1 MKKALHTLQ
10 SLRTKYEVAAL
21 AEKRQLLKSR
31 LITANATAKEL
42 FELHELLLFIR
53 AYPDNEEI
61 LRLAEQCQEK
71 CNNAIQ
77 RILRKRSSSTQRIFE
92 NTGIIGTTI
101 TGCFSYDLVSWL
113 HHQYPTAICFDS
125 FGGDVEEVYAHLLSL
140 LPASIREHYTDHGY
154 TTAEEW
160 LQTSASH
167 NRYDQLK
174 LILSLFSSEQLHFR
188 QRDALFD
195 RLQLYVEIDTTRVP
209 CRSNNSIPRPA
220 VYYHEQGL
228 IRKTDLNT
236 ILQEAL
242 PEEKNLSHEE
252 KQQYIAS
259 IRLQLL
265 SLYRETDPGTYA
277 DINDLHVYHV
287 GRGMEIVLQGM
298 QPERRNPIDAYIGFM
313 AFKNGL
319 PYAYGG
325 AWLLGKMAKIG
336 INVFPSFRGGESAWF
351 FAQLKRVYYQQ
362 FNPAYFVA
370 EPYQI
375 GRDNPE
381 GIETG
386 AFWFY
391 YRLGYRPMQN
401 KLQQLAAEHWK
412 KMLAQPG
419 KKSPV
424 KILLQLVEDEMV
436 YLPSGNESALKQKF
450 DTAGLSH
457 AITSHI
463 RKRYK
468 GDIGRF
474 MAHSKACLLTSGI
487 LPALKADKIN
497 AIEQLSQYLFIE
509 DDLIQFTVDERK
521 SITALLIEKTIGSD
535 CHYARLLSE
544 NKKMQEILYR
554 LYRMK

>member
-10 SLRTKYEVAAL
+10 SLRTKYDAAAL
-21 AEKRQLLKSR
+21 AEKKRLLKSE
-31 LITANATAKEL
+31 LNPAKATAKEL

-53 AYPDNEEI
+53 AYPDNED
-61 LRLAEQCQEK
+61 LLHLAEQCQEK

-77 RILRKRSSSTQRIFE
+77 RILRKQSSSNQRIFE
-92 NTGIIGTTI
+92 NSGIIGTTI
-101 TGCFSYDLVSWL
+101 TGCFSYDLVNWL

-154 TTAEEW
+154 ATAEEW

-167 NRYDQLK
+167 DRYHQLK
-174 LILSLFSSEQLHFR
+174 LILSLFSNEQLHFR
-188 QRDALFD
+188 QRDSLFD
-195 RLQLYVEIDTTRVP
+195 RIQLYVEIDTTRVP
-209 CRSNNSIPRPA
+209 CRSNIKVPRPTIFL
-220 VYYHEQGL
+220 HQDGL
-228 IRKTDLNT
+228 VRKTDLQA

-242 PEEKNLSHEE
+242 PEEKKLTNEE
-252 KQQYIAS
+252 KQHYITAV
-259 IRLQLL
+259 RLQLL

-298 QPERRNPIDAYIGFM
+298 QPDRRNPIDAYIGFM

-391 YRLGYRPMQN
+391 YRLGYRPLQK
-401 KLQQLAAEHWK
+401 KLQQMAAEHWK
-412 KMLAQPG
+412 TMLSKPG

-424 KILLQLVEDEMV
+424 KVLLQLVEDEMV
-436 YLPSGNESALKQKF
+436 YLLPGGESALKQKF
-450 DTAGLSH
+450 DTLGLSQ

-474 MAHSKACLLTSGI
+474 MAHCKACLLTSGL

-497 AIEQLSQYLFIE
+497 ALEQLSQYLFIE
-509 DDLIQFTVDERK
+509 DDLIQFTADERK

-535 CHYARLLSE
+535 CNYARLLSE
-544 NKKMQEILYR
+544 NEKMQEILYR
-554 LYRMK
+554 LSRMK

>member
-174 LILSLFSSEQLHFR
+174 LILSLFSSEHLHFR

-287 GRGMEIVLQGM
+287 GRGMESVLQGM